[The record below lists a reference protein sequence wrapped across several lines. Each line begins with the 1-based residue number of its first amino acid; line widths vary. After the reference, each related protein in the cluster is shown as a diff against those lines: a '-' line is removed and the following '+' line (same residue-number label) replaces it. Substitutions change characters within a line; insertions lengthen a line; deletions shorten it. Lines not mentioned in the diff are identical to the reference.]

1 MRRHK
6 SLSRQELGDLRSL
19 AREVDMKS
27 FEYTFA
33 TDDGSSSV
41 AVYIPRFT
49 IPKGVGW
56 ESGEFPGDDLH
67 LGGFWFDKYQCSHK
81 AATDSSRGIGTGPT
95 ITPGSTTDV
104 AVSQYR
110 KVVWTDIDWYNA
122 KTAIENRYTD
132 GRKWHM
138 VTMRE
143 WVTICF
149 LARWLVG
156 SNLRGN
162 NFWGR
167 DYRDPDSPEYYGELD
182 PVQPGYSGYAISR
195 VLAGTG
201 PDTWFHN
208 GKKNGIWGIVGNVY
222 QWNDF
227 LITDGVWDNN
237 GTPVCVIPTGCV
249 AYLDGAIGTDDP
261 VTITYK
267 NLLNGPGAAG
277 FAVGR
282 IVQIDVEIMTVT
294 DVGENTITVSRGT
307 SGSSVVAHSDSTAI
321 AMPGVGMVLTSPTSA
336 PYYYA
341 WFKKLRADYADLALP
356 SDVSGSGEWLDRTYW
371 RLNAIRAARRGG
383 CWSNGSL
390 ARSGLILLLNYGP
403 ANRDYDIGLRA
414 ALADEDLESGS

>member
-1 MRRHK
+1 MRRYK

-56 ESGEFPGDDLH
+56 ESGDFPGGDLH

-81 AATDSSRGIGTGPT
+81 SATDSSRGVAVGAT
-95 ITPGSTTDV
+95 ISPGSTTDV
-104 AVSQYR
+104 AVSQQG
-110 KVVWTDIDWYNA
+110 KVVWTDIDWNNA
-122 KTAIENRYTD
+122 KVAIENRYTN
-132 GRKWHM
+132 GRQWHM

-143 WVTICF
+143 WATICF

-156 SNLRGN
+156 YKLRGN
-162 NFWGR
+162 NYSGR
-167 DYRDPDSPEYYGELD
+167 DYRDPDSAEYYGESD
-182 PVQPGYSGYAISR
+182 PVQAGR

-201 PDTWFHN
+201 PDSWFHN

-227 LITDGVWDNN
+227 LITNSVWDNN

-249 AYLDGAIGTDDP
+249 AYLNGAIGTDDP

-267 NLLNGPGAAG
+267 NLLNGPGADG

-282 IVQIDVEIMTVT
+282 IVQIDVEIMTIT
-294 DVGENTITVSRGT
+294 DVGENTIAVSRGT
-307 SGSSVVAHSDSTAI
+307 SGSSVVAHSDSAAVT
-321 AMPGVGMVLTSPTSA
+321 MPGTGMVLTSPTSS

-341 WFKKLRADYADLALP
+341 WFKKLRTDYPDLALP
-356 SDVSGSGEWLDRTYW
+356 SDVSASGEWLDRAYW
-371 RLNAIRAARRGG
+371 RLYGTRAALRGG
-383 CWSNGSL
+383 FWSLGSY
-390 ARSGLILLLNYGP
+390 ARSGLILYLSLEPTY
-403 ANRDYDIGLRA
+403 RYLYIGLRA

>member
-1 MRRHK
+1 MRRYK
-6 SLSRQELGDLRSL
+6 PLSRQELGDLRSL

-27 FEYTFA
+27 FEYTFP

-41 AVYIPRFT
+41 AIYIPRFT

-56 ESGEFPGDDLH
+56 ESGAFPGNDLH

-81 AATDSSRGIGTGPT
+81 DATDSSRGIGTGPT
-95 ITPGSTTDV
+95 VSPGSTTDV
-104 AVSQYR
+104 AVSQHR

-143 WVTICF
+143 WATICF

-156 SNLRGN
+156 SSLRGN
-162 NFWGR
+162 NSSGR
-167 DYRDPDSPEYYGELD
+167 DYRDPDSAEYYGESD
-182 PVQPGYSGYAISR
+182 PVQSGR

-201 PDTWFHN
+201 PDTWYHN

-227 LITDGVWDNN
+227 LVTAGVWDND
-237 GTPVCVIPTGCV
+237 GTPVCVIPNGCT

-267 NLLNGPGAAG
+267 NLLNGPGADG

-282 IVQIDVEIMTVT
+282 IVQIDVEIMTIT
-294 DVGENTITVSRGT
+294 DVGENTITVSRGA
-307 SGSSVVAHSDSTAI
+307 SGSSVVAHSDSA
-321 AMPGVGMVLTSPTSA
+321 AVMMPGTGMVLTSPTSS

-341 WFKKLRADYADLALP
+341 WFKKLRTDYSDLALP
-356 SDVSGSGEWLDRTYW
+356 SDVSGTSEWLDMTYW
-371 RLNAIRAARRGG
+371 RLNAARAALRGG
-383 CWSNGSL
+383 YWLYGSH
-390 ARSGLILLLNYGP
+390 ARSGLILGLLIVP
-403 ANRDYDIGLRA
+403 SIRTSIIGLRA
-414 ALADEDLESGS
+414 ALAAEDLESGS

>member
-1 MRRHK
+1 MRRFK
-6 SLSRQELGDLRSL
+6 PLSRQELGDLRSL

-27 FEYTFA
+27 FEHTFA

-41 AVYIPRFT
+41 AIYIPRFT

-56 ESGEFPGDDLH
+56 ESGAFPGNDLH

-81 AATDSSRGIGTGPT
+81 DATDSSRGIGTGPT
-95 ITPGSTTDV
+95 VSPGSTTDV
-104 AVSQYR
+104 AVSQHR

-143 WVTICF
+143 WATICF

-156 SNLRGN
+156 SSLRGN
-162 NFWGR
+162 NSSGR
-167 DYRDPDSPEYYGELD
+167 DYRDPDSAEYYGESD
-182 PVQPGYSGYAISR
+182 PVQAGR

-227 LITDGVWDNN
+227 LVTAGVWDND
-237 GTPVCVIPTGCV
+237 GTPVCVIPNGCT

-261 VTITYK
+261 VTITHK
-267 NLLNGPGAAG
+267 NLLNGPGADG

-282 IVQIDVEIMTVT
+282 IVQIDVEIMTIT

-307 SGSSVVAHSDSTAI
+307 SGSSVVAHSDSAAVT
-321 AMPGVGMVLTSPTSA
+321 MPGTGMVLTSPTSN

-341 WFKKLRADYADLALP
+341 WFKKLRTDYPDLALP
-356 SDVSGSGEWLDRTYW
+356 SDVSASGEWLDRAYW
-371 RLNAIRAARRGG
+371 RLYSTRAALRGG
-383 CWSNGSL
+383 NWSIGSI
-390 ARSGLILLLNYGP
+390 ARSGLILSLDGVP
-403 ANRDYDIGLRA
+403 SNRNASIGLRA
-414 ALADEDLESGS
+414 ALAAEDLESGS